1 MRITSGN
8 YADSWSL
15 PVSNINSSGGGGG
28 ILIFMIICNGIHM
41 LKTNHTPIP
50 IWTVKYELI
59 CWLLL
64 SPATRL
70 GKELQ
75 GLTWS
80 RFCWC
85 YSATSHIKSLPDASS
100 NGPWDSDSFFTSSLN
115 SFPPAFSSTD
125 PGKEENKSCKFDHSW
140 TLEEGLAQ
148 LVSAFCAGGPDFD
161 FLGDTTNPSF
171 DFFLSM

>member
-1 MRITSGN
+1 
-8 YADSWSL
+8 
-15 PVSNINSSGGGGG
+15 
-28 ILIFMIICNGIHM
+28 MIICNGIHM

-171 DFFLSM
+171 DFFLSV